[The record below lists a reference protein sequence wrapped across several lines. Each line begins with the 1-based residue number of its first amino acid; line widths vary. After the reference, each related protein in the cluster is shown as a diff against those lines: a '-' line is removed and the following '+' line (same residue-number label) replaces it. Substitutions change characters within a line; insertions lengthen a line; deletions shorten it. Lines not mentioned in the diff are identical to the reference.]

1 MVAHGVHLLR
11 SCLSN
16 ERTPTGMLR
25 VQREYE
31 LLQEIGAR
39 RRDWPISIPAVA
51 GETGTVPRKRPYT
64 HDTRHGAETNQMMW
78 SKWVL
83 LLIFYF

>member
-1 MVAHGVHLLR
+1 MAALMCTQERGGEHHVVAHGVHLLR

-25 VQREYE
+25 GVQQENE

-39 RRDWPISIPAVA
+39 RRDWPISGPAVA
-51 GETGTVPRKRPYT
+51 GDEDGTAQASLHPR
-64 HDTRHGAETNQMMW
+64 HATR
-78 SKWVL
+78 S
-83 LLIFYF
+83 